1 MFNFL
6 VNKMRKIILY
16 LALAIFMISFI
27 SLVSAEIIINQQP
40 EELYNMGDIIKTSFK
55 IITPVSLDPDTFF
68 LVNVFC
74 NGIETKVMQSP
85 VSDMGAGEER
95 EFSVPIPMLEGLI
108 GRTTGICKI
117 KAVLETLSGIE
128 YEYVLTEEFQISDLI
143 NVEILSEAKEFNP
156 GEEINIEGEAIK
168 ENGDAVK
175 SGIVELKITEG
186 NSTVIEKQDTVKNGY
201 FFLNFSTPSD
211 TKTGQY
217 NVNIKVYQTD
227 SLGEITN
234 KGFANYDFFIKQV
247 PTNLEI
253 FMENEKA
260 EPGIDLKIK
269 GILRD
274 QTGEKIEAN
283 VMLTIK
289 NSKDKIIE
297 QAELKTDEIL
307 EIRIPY
313 NEPALEWTI
322 SAVSDELTT
331 EIDVEILE
339 KEAVEIELLNNTI
352 LITNVGNIAYNKT
365 LSIKIGNESLNID
378 VYLDVD
384 KSQKY
389 ILKAPDGEY
398 EIEVL
403 TEEGN
408 LFNGNTLLTGK
419 AVEIKKVSSVM
430 TFMKYPL
437 VWIFMFLVLGFVAFM
452 IFKKGYKRS
461 FFGRINLGRK
471 RRKKEPKDNISRER
485 SSSKESLIS
494 GAKNKAQ
501 LSLSLKGDKQGV
513 NVVCVK
519 IKNLKDFNLK
529 KGNFPEVLKTI
540 INAAEGE
547 KAFTYENQNYL
558 FFIVSAIGTR
568 TFKNEKIA
576 INIAEKISKL
586 VGEYNKLAK
595 QKLNLGIGVHYG
607 QIIAKREK
615 GVLYF
620 MSLGTLV
627 TNAKK
632 IAGIS
637 DGEILLTKE
646 VKSRI
651 MSNIKTEK
659 TNLKGE
665 EVYTVKEIRHVK
677 KEDKKF
683 ISNFLKRL
691 EADRKK

>member
-1 MFNFL
+1 MG
-6 VNKMRKIILY
+6 KIIPY
-16 LALAIFMISFI
+16 LVIAIFMIFFI

-40 EELYNMGDIIKTSFK
+40 GELYNMGDIVKTSFK
-55 IITPVSLDPDTFF
+55 IITPVALDPDTFF
-68 LVNVFC
+68 LVNIFC
-74 NGIETKVMQSP
+74 NGIETRVMQSP
-85 VSDMGAGEER
+85 VSDMSSGEER
-95 EFSVPIPMLEGLI
+95 EFSLPIPMLEGLI

-117 KAVLETLSGIE
+117 KAVLQTLSGIE
-128 YEYVLTEEFQISDLI
+128 YEYVLTQEFQVSDLI
-143 NVEILSEAKEFNP
+143 NVEILSEDQEFNP

-168 ENGDAVK
+168 ENGNAVK
-175 SGIVELKITEG
+175 SGIVELKVNEG
-186 NSTVIEKQDTVKNGY
+186 NSTIIEKHDTIKNGY
-201 FFLNFSTPSD
+201 FFLNFSTPTD
-211 TKTGQY
+211 IKAGQY

-227 SLGEITN
+227 SSGKVTN
-234 KGFANYDFFIKQV
+234 KGFANFNLLIKQV
-247 PTNLEI
+247 PTTLEI
-253 FMENEKA
+253 FIEDKEV
-260 EPGIDLKIK
+260 EPGTNLEIK
-269 GILRD
+269 GILHD

-283 VMLTIK
+283 VMLTVK
-289 NSKDKIIE
+289 NNKDEIIE
-297 QAELKTDEIL
+297 QAELKTDNVL
-307 EIRIPY
+307 EVPIPY
-313 NEPALEWTI
+313 NEPPLEWTV
-322 SAVSDELTT
+322 SAVSNELTT
-331 EIDVEILE
+331 EIDFEILE
-339 KEAVEIELLNNTI
+339 KEAVKVELLNNTI
-352 LITNVGNIAYNKT
+352 LITNVGNIAYNKS

-403 TEEGN
+403 GEEGN
-408 LFNGNTLLTGK
+408 LFNGRTLLTGK

-430 TFMKYPL
+430 TFMRYPL
-437 VWIFMFLVLGFVAFM
+437 VWIFIFLVLGFVAFM
-452 IFKKGYKRS
+452 IFKKGYKKS

-471 RRKKEPKDNISRER
+471 RRKKEPKGNVSRER
-485 SSSKESLIS
+485 HFSGESLIS
-494 GAKNKAQ
+494 GAKNRAQ

-513 NVVCVK
+513 SVVCVK

-529 KGNFPEVLKTI
+529 KGDFAEVLNSI
-540 INAAEGE
+540 INAAERE

-586 VGEYNKLAK
+586 VEEYNKLTK
-595 QKLNLGIGVHYG
+595 QKLNLGIAVHYG

-637 DGEILLTKE
+637 DGEVLLTKE
-646 VKSRI
+646 VKSRLL
-651 MSNIKTEK
+651 SDIKTEK